1 MVLLLFMLG
10 ERLESYAARRAR
22 RGISSLLALIPEQAA
37 LIKNGS
43 KTVVPVAT
51 LQPGDIIEIAP
62 GGHLP
67 TDAELLNEFAS
78 FDESAL
84 TGESIPVERKTGE
97 KVLACALSID
107 RTIHIKV
114 ISKQGQNTIDRIMIL
129 IEQVEKRRAP
139 IERFIDRFSQIY
151 TPLIML
157 AASLVLSFHRFF
169 CLIMGNMDLSW
180 SNFTIN
186 RLPLCLSDL
195 YSGSNYFRPCRCN
208 P

>member
-1 MVLLLFMLG
+1 MLG

-84 TGESIPVERKTGE
+84 TGVIDSCRTKNRRKSI
-97 KVLACALSID
+97 
-107 RTIHIKV
+107 
-114 ISKQGQNTIDRIMIL
+114 
-129 IEQVEKRRAP
+129 
-139 IERFIDRFSQIY
+139 
-151 TPLIML
+151 
-157 AASLVLSFHRFF
+157 SLRPFHR
-169 CLIMGNMDLSW
+169 SYY
-180 SNFTIN
+180 TH
-186 RLPLCLSDL
+186 
-195 YSGSNYFRPCRCN
+195 
-208 P
+208 